1 MPFLLRGSFI
11 AVQRVQGQSQRAPG
25 PAMQP
30 GIEWRADFGW
40 FPSVLHSASSIFL
53 LIFLWLVRAVRGAG
67 AQIAQSLATTVT
79 YGTASKI
86 SPHPRPLKAPVQLDQ
101 PDAAAAWRGSYH
113 SSPQLPRWTAQ
124 RPDSRTPSAT
134 AARAYEGS
142 ARSPFIGRPTARP
155 HRCPSPARRGH

>member
-67 AQIAQSLATTVT
+67 AQIAQSLATTVRHAA
-79 YGTASKI
+79 ASK
-86 SPHPRPLKAPVQLDQ
+86 PKHPTPLKAPVQLDQ

-113 SSPQLPRWTAQ
+113 SSPQPPRWTGQ

-134 AARAYEGS
+134 AARAYGGS
-142 ARSPFIGRPTARP
+142 ARSRFIDRPTARP
-155 HRCPSPARRGH
+155 HHSRSPARRGP